1 MAPELLS
8 RIAFIVREIQISL
21 CGTSDPSM
29 AVTLYFMNGKLPIA
43 GMYQSELLCFP
54 RLMSCTRRGD
64 DGHCRC
70 QWTPGALLQPTI
82 QMGMSVKSW
91 GNVINHPRVPAEELL
106 AFV

>member
-1 MAPELLS
+1 
-8 RIAFIVREIQISL
+8 
-21 CGTSDPSM
+21 
-29 AVTLYFMNGKLPIA
+29 MNGKLPVP
-43 GMYQSELLCFP
+43 GMHQSGVAVFP
-54 RLMSCTRRGD
+54 KADVMFSRRGD
-64 DGHCRC
+64 DGHRGC